1 MKITAVVVTHNR
13 FELLKACI
21 ASLQSQH
28 LPLSEIIVINNGSTD
43 GTAEWLSTQQLTV
56 LSQENIGASGG
67 FFNGIKLA
75 YEKGA
80 DWIWVLD
87 DDTIPEPTALSE
99 LMKPLQLAPTEK
111 FGYLVSKAIWTDG
124 EPHLM
129 NIPDIKPLV
138 NGIDSN
144 KYAAQGFTLSYAA
157 SFVSLLVNRDAV
169 TELGYPIREFF
180 IWGDDT
186 EYTTRMT
193 NAGWLGAYVPSSVVL
208 HKTVNNYSADI
219 YAAKPNEQWKHFYGI
234 RNKLFCRRIWKGEFS
249 FWSNVLKGFI
259 VIPFRIIRKR
269 KDNRFSFVWLQWK
282 ATAAAIGFKP
292 TIQKP

>member
-1 MKITAVVVTHNR
+1 MKIIAVVVTHNR

-21 ASLQSQH
+21 AALQSQQH
-28 LPLSEIIVINNGSTD
+28 SLQEIIVVNNGSTD
-43 GTAEWLSTQQLTV
+43 GTTAWLQTQAVTV

-75 YEKGA
+75 YEKSA

-87 DDTIPEPTALSE
+87 DDTIPEPAALSE
-99 LMKPLQLAPTEK
+99 LIKPIQQLPSQK

-124 EPHLM
+124 QPHLM
-129 NIPDIKPLV
+129 NIPDIKPQV
-138 NGIDSN
+138 NGINSN
-144 KYAAQGFTLSYAA
+144 KYAAEGFTLSNAA
-157 SFVSLLVNRDAV
+157 SFVSLLVNRNAV

-193 NAGWLGAYVPSSVVL
+193 MAGWLGAYVPSSVVL

-219 YAAKPNEQWKHFYGI
+219 YAAKPNEQWKHFFGI
-234 RNKLFCRRIWKGEFS
+234 RNKLFCRRIWQGEFS
-249 FWSNVLKGFI
+249 FWSNILKGFL

-269 KDNRFSFVWLQWK
+269 KDNRLSFVWLQWR

-292 TIQKP
+292 SIQKP